1 MKILA
6 RLIALI
12 LASAVFSLASGY
24 ILSRTLLHADY
35 VLPRAKEAKVF
46 DAGAQLLPTLAVPQ
60 EKRATK
66 DGQKLHA
73 NLTTLFTPQYIETK
87 LTLFAQQLE
96 DHYRKGGPAPS
107 LDLAA
112 LAVEAKAV
120 GLDIDPATVK
130 PSQIPAETDQHV
142 QASIGIAKTV
152 QSLSLIVTIVLAL
165 ILLLI
170 SIKIHDYSGIINVLV
185 INTLLFVIT
194 WVILR
199 YAPAPLASLIPTDMP
214 EIKPLT
220 DALAQM
226 VIRLA
231 HDISTQYMIG
241 AIILAVVSAA
251 FYAIATISRL
261 RHAPAGA
268 KPTVAKAATA

>member
-35 VLPRAKEAKVF
+35 VAPRAKEAKVF

-60 EKRATK
+60 EKRNTK
-66 DGQKLHA
+66 DGQKLYA
-73 NLTTLFTPQYIETK
+73 NLSTLFTPAYIETK

-96 DHYRKGGPAPS
+96 EHYRNGGPAPS
-107 LDLAA
+107 IDLAA

-130 PSQIPAETDQHV
+130 PLQIPAETDQHV
-142 QASIGIAKTV
+142 QSSIGLAKGAQSIA
-152 QSLSLIVTIVLAL
+152 LISAIVLAL
-165 ILLLI
+165 LLILI

-185 INTLLFVIT
+185 INTLLFVIAY
-194 WVILR
+194 VILR
-199 YAPAPLASLIPTDMP
+199 YAPTPLASLIPSDMP

-220 DALAQM
+220 DALAQT
-226 VIRLA
+226 VILLA
-231 HDISTQYMIG
+231 KDISAQYMIG
-241 AIILAVVSAA
+241 AIIFAVLSIAM
-251 FYAIATISRL
+251 YAIATISRL
-261 RHAPAGA
+261 RHKPAIA
-268 KPTVAKAATA
+268 KTASIKAATA